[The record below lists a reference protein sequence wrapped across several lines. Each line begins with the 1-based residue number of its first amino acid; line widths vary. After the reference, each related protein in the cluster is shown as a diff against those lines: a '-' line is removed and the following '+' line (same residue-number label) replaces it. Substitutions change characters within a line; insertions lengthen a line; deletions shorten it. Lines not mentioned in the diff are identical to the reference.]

1 MSLKIPKR
9 SRARHL
15 SAGYA
20 ENVRL
25 SPTQLATKPET
36 IYGRPLRSC
45 LRPENEVG
53 EPQSASVLLD
63 EVAFV
68 SNLRTRFEAG
78 RIYTSL
84 GSTVIVLNPYQRL
97 SELYS
102 PEVIAAYQHH
112 SVRHLP
118 PHM

>member
-1 MSLKIPKR
+1 MSLKLPKPGR
-9 SRARHL
+9 RAEPSTSSSTR
-15 SAGYA
+15 
-20 ENVRL
+20 
-25 SPTQLATKPET
+25 PEP

-53 EPQSASVLLD
+53 EPKPAGVLLD
-63 EVAFV
+63 EASFVA
-68 SNLRTRFEAG
+68 NLRARFEAG

-84 GSTVIVLNPYQRL
+84 GSSVISLNPYQRL
-97 SELYS
+97 AELYS
-102 PEVIAAYQHH
+102 PEVVAAYQHH